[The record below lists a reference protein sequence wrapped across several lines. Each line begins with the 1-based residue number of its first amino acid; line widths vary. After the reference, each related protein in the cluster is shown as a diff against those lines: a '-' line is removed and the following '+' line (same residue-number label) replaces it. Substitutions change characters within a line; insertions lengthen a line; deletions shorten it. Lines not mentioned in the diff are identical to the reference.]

1 MVQIYRVGS
10 LWQKKGKKWIPSAN
24 FSFNNGS
31 RGEARLL
38 PQDGRGGGGGAALC
52 NCPTLSHTR
61 LSWLT
66 GSSDVQKNLAE
77 RLEEKKYSC
86 PALLQNK
93 GKRAGRMTDGAHSRQ
108 RLNLLQSIYS
118 WLVAAGR
125 VHSKFHRSSMSIRSL
140 TERNQ
145 EPELE
150 FFSNKF
156 SNSGQPPPF

>member
-38 PQDGRGGGGGAALC
+38 PQDGEAGGGAALC

-86 PALLQNK
+86 PALLPTKQ
-93 GKRAGRMTDGAHSRQ
+93 GKKSRKDDWW
-108 RLNLLQSIYS
+108 SAFK
-118 WLVAAGR
+118 AAFKPLTVNIFLTRRCGE
-125 VHSKFHRSSMSIRSL
+125 SSLKIPPLIHVNPESDWEEPGTRIRI
-140 TERNQ
+140 
-145 EPELE
+145 
-150 FFSNKF
+150 FF
-156 SNSGQPPPF
+156 Q